1 MQARTGQFWTYIRG
15 EIAKNRDVTDL
26 KDLAAKR
33 NALRICSTY
42 LESSRQHRV
51 RSLDVCT
58 LYLCYE
64 SHNHRCDFS
73 AAWYFMRSLQSFPF
87 E

>member
-1 MQARTGQFWTYIRG
+1 MQAHTGQFWTYIRG

-26 KDLAAKR
+26 KDLAAKC
-33 NALRICSTY
+33 NALKICSTY

-58 LYLCYE
+58 YAMKVIIIDVTLVL
-64 SHNHRCDFS
+64 
-73 AAWYFMRSLQSFPF
+73 LGTL
-87 E
+87 